1 MKGRRMLNE
10 NLIAV
15 IIATLAVILAILD
28 LDDGDI
34 IKSVITAYLGF
45 LIGQRTRNTVRKK

>member
-1 MKGRRMLNE
+1 MLNE
-10 NLIAV
+10 NLVAL
-15 IIATLAVILAILD
+15 IIATLAVVLVVLD
-28 LDDGDI
+28 LDNGDI